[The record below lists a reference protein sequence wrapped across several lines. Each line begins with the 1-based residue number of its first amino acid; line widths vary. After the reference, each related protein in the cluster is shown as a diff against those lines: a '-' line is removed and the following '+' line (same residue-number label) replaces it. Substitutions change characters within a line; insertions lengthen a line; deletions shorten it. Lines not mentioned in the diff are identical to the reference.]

1 MQIKLLKQS
10 IQQARADAEHA
21 GEESRYILDELETP
35 RMILQGHGPGGDLRK
50 LLKQQQ
56 PSLLAWLLGPR
67 TNVISVRVR
76 HTHACSMQA
85 LPCSLKSLGDDFNHI
100 CGTFAAAA
108 GACMLK
114 QSTNETAWQLS
125 TLRLIS
131 SGHLCS
137 LQLATLY
144 HQL

>member
-10 IQQARADAEHA
+10 IQQARSDAEQA
-21 GEESRYILDELETP
+21 GEEARYILDELETP

-76 HTHACSMQA
+76 QMPAFSMKT
-85 LPCSLKSLGDDFNHI
+85 LPCSLHSLGEYVNHV
-100 CGTFAAAA
+100 CR
-108 GACMLK
+108 
-114 QSTNETAWQLS
+114 S
-125 TLRLIS
+125 
-131 SGHLCS
+131 
-137 LQLATLY
+137 
-144 HQL
+144 

>member
-10 IQQARADAEHA
+10 IQQARSDAEQA
-21 GEESRYILDELETP
+21 GEESRYILDELETS

-76 HTHACSMQA
+76 QTPMWSVKT
-85 LPCSLKSLGDDFNHI
+85 LP
-100 CGTFAAAA
+100 
-108 GACMLK
+108 
-114 QSTNETAWQLS
+114 
-125 TLRLIS
+125 
-131 SGHLCS
+131 
-137 LQLATLY
+137 LQLAKPGRIVQPYL
-144 HQL
+144 